1 MILKTYNPRTPS
13 QRFLSRCFFKKHKS
27 LILKK
32 LIVGTKN
39 SSGRNNQ
46 GRITVFCRGG
56 GHKKKYRFIN
66 FENNSMFLGI
76 VTNIEYDP
84 NRTSYIMSVF
94 DIKLKKYFYTLAP
107 FNIKI
112 GNLIKYAIKADVKL
126 GNRLQLK
133 NIPLGCL
140 IHNITSKTGE
150 KLSRSAGSFSVIKEK
165 TMKYCKVKITSGAF
179 KILSLNSYGT
189 VGVVSNLQ
197 NSLTTV
203 GKAGRNR
210 WLNKRPKVRGVAM
223 NPIDHPHG
231 GGEGKT
237 SGGRPSVTPWG
248 KPTRNVFTKKR
259 NKQNYFKN
267 G

>member
-1 MILKTYNPRTPS
+1 MILKTYNPRTSS
-13 QRFLSRCFFKKHKS
+13 QRFLSRCYFKKYKLPVLKN
-27 LILKK
+27 LILG
-32 LIVGTKN
+32 IKN
-39 SSGRNNQ
+39 SSGKNNR
-46 GRITVFCRGG
+46 GKITVFGRGG
-56 GHKKKYRFIN
+56 GHKKKYRLID
-66 FENNSMFLGI
+66 FENKSMFLGI

-94 DIKLKKYFYTLAP
+94 DMKLKKYFYTLAP

-112 GNLIKYAIKADVKL
+112 GDLIQYAANSEIML

-133 NIPLGCL
+133 NIPIGCF
-140 IHNITSKTGE
+140 IHNLTFNFRTRTE
-150 KLSRSAGSFSVIKEK
+150 LSRSAGTFSIIKEK
-165 TMKYCKVKITSGAF
+165 TMKYCTVKLASGML
-179 KILSLNSYGT
+179 KNLSLNSYGT
-189 VGVVSNLQ
+189 IGIVSNIQ

-248 KPTRNVFTKKR
+248 KPTRNVFTNKRKK
-259 NKQNYFKN
+259 
-267 G
+267 